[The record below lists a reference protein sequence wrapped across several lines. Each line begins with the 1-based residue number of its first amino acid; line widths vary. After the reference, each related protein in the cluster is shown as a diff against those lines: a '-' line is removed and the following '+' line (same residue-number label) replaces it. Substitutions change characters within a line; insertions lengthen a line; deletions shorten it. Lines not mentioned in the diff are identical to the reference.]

1 MSAGNSSKYHSINVP
16 IRKIPFGIIVLVL
29 FSLLSS
35 LYAAYYF
42 LFATEEHRDLVVPH
56 IGWIGHFLYV
66 YVLLMSLILAVKPAE
81 KLRVGLIS
89 FFALIFI
96 YGLYSLATADNSQN
110 YDNPYLTY
118 GTFRPIWELG
128 LPLFWAAILSTK
140 SVKDFCSHGI

>member
-1 MSAGNSSKYHSINVP
+1 MSAENYSKYRSINTS

-29 FSLLSS
+29 FSFLSS

-56 IGWIGHFLYV
+56 VGWIGHFLYL
-66 YVLLMSLILAVKPAE
+66 YVFLLSLILAMKPAE
-81 KLRVGLIS
+81 KLRIGLIS

-110 YDNPYLTY
+110 YGNPYLTY
-118 GTFRPIWELG
+118 GAFRPYWELG

-140 SVKDFCSHGI
+140 SVRDFCKHGI